1 MGLSHIWTVGATRVL
16 VVVASM
22 IWFGMALLIALGL
35 HPALPQQPAYRWLM
49 GILALVASIGLI
61 TCYSIMRRGRTWA
74 YNLLAVMLLGIVV
87 LSVMDQFGWVDLLVL
102 VIHLSALT
110 LLLMDRRHYLDADA
124 VV

>member
-61 TCYSIMRRGRTWA
+61 TCYSIMRRGHTWA

-110 LLLMDRRHYLDADA
+110 LLLKDRRHYLDAFA